1 MNTAAAPA
9 VPPVG
14 MSPSS
19 SFKQQM
25 LRSREE
31 AIVTIANR
39 LLAQKGF
46 DAMTVD
52 EVAAAV
58 GIAKA
63 NLFQHFPSKEALATA
78 AMVRVMRR
86 ALDFLQQQ
94 IAPQDAPV
102 DKLKSFAV
110 WAMQSQLDGEMPL
123 VPGQRST
130 LRNTLMS
137 SADYS
142 ATLDDVSDTL
152 LGWIAA
158 AQADGTLNP
167 LLPAPVVLHSLYA
180 RACCPVVDYLKAQGD
195 MGDAEIVEYVLA
207 ACFDGLRSR

>member
-1 MNTAAAPA
+1 MSNA
-9 VPPVG
+9 VPVVPPAG
-14 MSPSS
+14 ASPA

-25 LRSREE
+25 LRTREE
-31 AIVTIANR
+31 AIVGIANR

-94 IAPQDAPV
+94 VSPQDTPA
-102 DKLKSFAV
+102 DKLRSFAV

-130 LRNTLMS
+130 LRHTLMN

-142 ATLDDVSDTL
+142 SALDDVSDTL
-152 LGWIAA
+152 LGWITA

-167 LLPAPVVLHSLYA
+167 MLPAPVVLHSLYA

-195 MGDAEIVEYVLA
+195 MSDVEIVEYVLTV
-207 ACFDGLRSR
+207 CFDGLTSR